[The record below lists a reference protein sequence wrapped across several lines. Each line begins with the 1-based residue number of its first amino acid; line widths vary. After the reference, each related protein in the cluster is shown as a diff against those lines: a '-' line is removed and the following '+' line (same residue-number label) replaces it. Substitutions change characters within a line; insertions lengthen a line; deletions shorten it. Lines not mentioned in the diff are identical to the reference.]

1 MLNFYL
7 HMEAIKNHGTIK
19 YRDHKTKILNS
30 TTPQAVTVAPMLSSL
45 PNEKAWESFSF
56 SAATP
61 LPRRSKSLSAFILK
75 AAPLL

>member
-45 PNEKAWESFSF
+45 PNEKVWESFSF
-56 SAATP
+56 SAAAP
-61 LPRRSKSLSAFILK
+61 FPRRTKSLSAFILK